1 MNLLLAGGSGLVG
14 TAVTPYLQH
23 HHNLRVLDL
32 VPPRHD
38 DVEYTQGSIADP
50 DAVRGALDGMDAFIT
65 MAMKGGQGG
74 HDRHHTMDQVLDNY
88 TVNCLG
94 HHVLLYTA
102 AEMGVMR
109 GIYTGTMSVHNRHRT
124 WYPSEEEVPLDGPN
138 VYGLTKGLTE
148 QICHYFAR
156 EYHMSLLVYRITGPC
171 NRAMFIDRIKNP
183 PGGPK
188 LYYTDEEDMAEAYLA
203 GLRFLDQAGTG
214 QGESGQSGSGQADSV
229 QAGSDQVGSD
239 QVGSDQA
246 GSGKAGSVQPGSGR
260 CEVFF
265 ISGDEK
271 REEMNMAKARELLGW
286 EPMARKKLGI

>member
-32 VPPRHD
+32 VPPQRD
-38 DVEYTQGSIADP
+38 DVEYLQGSIADP
-50 DAVRGALDGMDAFIT
+50 DAVRGALDGMDAFVT

-203 GLRFLDQAGTG
+203 GLRFLEKAGGG
-214 QGESGQSGSGQADSV
+214 QGGNVQVGGGKAGSGKA
-229 QAGSDQVGSD
+229 GSD

-246 GSGKAGSVQPGSGR
+246 GSDQVGSGKPGSGR

-265 ISGDEK
+265 ISGDEQS
-271 REEMNMAKARELLGW
+271 EEMNMAKARELLGW

>member
-1 MNLLLAGGSGLVG
+1 MNLLLVGGSGLVG
-14 TAVTPYLQH
+14 TAVTPYLRK

-32 VPPRHD
+32 KSPEHD
-38 DVEYTQGSIADP
+38 LEYVEGSIADP
-50 DAVRGALDGMDAFIT
+50 DAVRRALDGMDGFIT
-65 MAMKGGQGG
+65 MVMKGGQGG
-74 HDRHHTMDQVLDNY
+74 HDRHHTLEQVIDNY

-94 HHVLLYTA
+94 HHILLYTA
-102 AEMGVMR
+102 AEMGIMR

-148 QICHYFAR
+148 EICRYFAR
-156 EYHMSLLVYRITGPC
+156 EYDMSLLVYRITGPC
-171 NRAMFIDRIKNP
+171 NRAMFIDRIKHP

-203 GLRFLDQAGTG
+203 GLRFLDQG
-214 QGESGQSGSGQADSV
+214 GSGQGGSV
-229 QAGSDQVGSD
+229 QAGR
-239 QVGSDQA
+239 
-246 GSGKAGSVQPGSGR
+246 GR

-271 REEMNMAKARELLGW
+271 REEMNMARARELLDW
-286 EPMARKKLGI
+286 EPVARKKLGI

>member
-32 VPPRHD
+32 VPPQRG
-38 DVEYTQGSIADP
+38 DVEYLQGSIADP

-74 HDRHHTMDQVLDNY
+74 HDRHHTMDQVIDNY

-102 AEMGVMR
+102 AEMGIMR

-148 QICHYFAR
+148 KICHYFAR
-156 EYHMSLLVYRITGPC
+156 EYDMNLLVYRITGPC

-203 GLRFLDQAGTG
+203 GLRFLGRAGGDQAGG
-214 QGESGQSGSGQADSV
+214 GNVQVGGDQAGSGKVDSVQSGAGQADSV
-229 QAGSDQVGSD
+229 QMGN
-239 QVGSDQA
+239 
-246 GSGKAGSVQPGSGR
+246 VQPGSGR

>member
-1 MNLLLAGGSGLVG
+1 MNLLLVGGSGLVG
-14 TAVTPYLQH
+14 TAVTPYLRQH
-23 HHNLRVLDL
+23 HDLCVLDL
-32 VPPRHD
+32 VPPQDD
-38 DVEYTQGSIADP
+38 DVEYVHGSIADP
-50 DAVRGALDGMDAFIT
+50 EAVQRALDGMDGFIT

-74 HDRHHTMDQVLDNY
+74 HDRHHTLELVIDNY

-94 HHVLLYTA
+94 HHVLLFTA
-102 AEMGVMR
+102 AEMGVTR

-148 QICHYFAR
+148 QICRYFAR
-156 EYHMSLLVYRITGPC
+156 EYDMRLLVYRITGPC
-171 NRAMFIDRIKNP
+171 NRAMFIDRIKHP

-203 GLRFLDQAGTG
+203 GLRFLDQAG
-214 QGESGQSGSGQADSV
+214 
-229 QAGSDQVGSD
+229 SDQT
-239 QVGSDQA
+239 GSDQA
-246 GSGKAGSVQPGSGR
+246 GSDQAGGDQAGSDQPRSDQADSDQAGNVQPGSGR

-265 ISGDEK
+265 ISGDER

-286 EPMARKKLGI
+286 EPVARRKLGI

>member
-1 MNLLLAGGSGLVG
+1 MNLLLVGGSGLVG
-14 TAVTPYLQH
+14 TVVAPYLRQ

-32 VPPRHD
+32 KSPEHD
-38 DVEYTQGSIADP
+38 LEYVEGSIADP
-50 DAVRGALDGMDAFIT
+50 DAVRRALDGMDGFIT
-65 MAMKGGQGG
+65 MVMKGGQGG
-74 HDRHHTMDQVLDNY
+74 HDRHHTMDQAIDNY

-102 AEMGVMR
+102 AEMGIMR

-124 WYPSEEEVPLDGPN
+124 WYPSEEVPLDGPN

-148 QICHYFAR
+148 GICRYFAR
-156 EYHMSLLVYRITGPC
+156 EYDMSLLVYRITGPC
-171 NRAMFIDRIKNP
+171 SRAMFIDRIKHP

-203 GLRFLDQAGTG
+203 GLRFLDQAGNG
-214 QGESGQSGSGQADSV
+214 QGGNGQAGCGQNDSNQADTDQASNAQTGSGQAETG
-229 QAGSDQVGSD
+229 QA
-239 QVGSDQA
+239 
-246 GSGKAGSVQPGSGR
+246 GSGR

-271 REEMNMAKARELLGW
+271 CEEMNMEKARELLGW
-286 EPMARKKLGI
+286 EPVARKKLGI

>member
-32 VPPRHD
+32 VPPQRD
-38 DVEYTQGSIADP
+38 DVEYLQGSIADP

-88 TVNCLG
+88 TVNCIG

-102 AEMGVMR
+102 AEMGIMR

-203 GLRFLDQAGTG
+203 GLRFLDQSGGG
-214 QGESGQSGSGQADSV
+214 QGGSGQAGSDEAGSGKADSV
-229 QAGSDQVGSD
+229 QAGG
-239 QVGSDQA
+239 DQA
-246 GSGKAGSVQPGSGR
+246 DSGKAGAGQPGSGR

-271 REEMNMAKARELLGW
+271 CEEMNMAKARDLLGW
-286 EPMARKKLGI
+286 EPVARKKLGI

>member
-14 TAVTPYLQH
+14 TAVTPYLRQ

-32 VPPRHD
+32 KSPQHD
-38 DVEYTQGSIADP
+38 LEYVEGSIADP
-50 DAVRGALDGMDAFIT
+50 DAVRRALDGMDGFIT

-74 HDRHHTMDQVLDNY
+74 HDRHHTMAQVLDNY

-148 QICHYFAR
+148 QICRYFAR
-156 EYHMSLLVYRITGPC
+156 EYDMSLLVYRITGPC
-171 NRAMFIDRIKNP
+171 NRAMFIDRIKHP

-203 GLRFLDQAGTG
+203 GLRFLDQVGSDQAGG
-214 QGESGQSGSGQADSV
+214 DQAGSVQAGSV
-229 QAGSDQVGSD
+229 QAGSDQ
-239 QVGSDQA
+239 
-246 GSGKAGSVQPGSGR
+246 AGSVQAGGGR

-286 EPMARKKLGI
+286 APVARKKLGI

>member
-32 VPPRHD
+32 VPPRRG
-38 DVEYTQGSIADP
+38 DVEYMQGSITDP

-88 TVNCLG
+88 TVNCIG

-102 AEMGVMR
+102 AEMGIMR

-156 EYHMSLLVYRITGPC
+156 EYAMNLLVYRITGPC

-203 GLRFLDQAGTG
+203 GLRFLDQACGG
-214 QGESGQSGSGQADSV
+214 QP
-229 QAGSDQVGSD
+229 
-239 QVGSDQA
+239 
-246 GSGKAGSVQPGSGR
+246 GSGKAGSGR

-265 ISGDEK
+265 ISGDEQ

-286 EPMARKKLGI
+286 EPTARKKLGI

>member
-32 VPPRHD
+32 VPPRRG
-38 DVEYTQGSIADP
+38 DVEYLQGSITDP

-102 AEMGVMR
+102 AEMGIMR

-156 EYHMSLLVYRITGPC
+156 EYDMRLLVYRITGPC

-203 GLRFLDQAGTG
+203 GLRFLDGQAGRLAGRAAAFRLAATAKLAAFRPAAG
-214 QGESGQSGSGQADSV
+214 GSDQADSV
-229 QAGSDQVGSD
+229 QVG
-239 QVGSDQA
+239 G
-246 GSGKAGSVQPGSGR
+246 GQPGSGR

-286 EPMARKKLGI
+286 EPTARKKLGI

>member
-14 TAVTPYLQH
+14 TAVTPYLRQ

-32 VPPRHD
+32 KSPQHD
-38 DVEYTQGSIADP
+38 LEYVEGSIADP
-50 DAVRGALDGMDAFIT
+50 DAVHRALDGMDGFIT

-148 QICHYFAR
+148 QICRYFAR
-156 EYHMSLLVYRITGPC
+156 EYDMSLLVYRITGPC
-171 NRAMFIDRIKNP
+171 NRAMFIDRIKHP

-203 GLRFLDQAGTG
+203 GLRFLDQ
-214 QGESGQSGSGQADSV
+214 
-229 QAGSDQVGSD
+229 
-239 QVGSDQA
+239 VGSDQA
-246 GSGKAGSVQPGSGR
+246 GGGQAGSVQAGGDQASGGR

-286 EPMARKKLGI
+286 APVARKKLGI

>member
-1 MNLLLAGGSGLVG
+1 MNLLLVGGSGLVG
-14 TAVTPYLQH
+14 TAITPYLRKH
-23 HHNLRVLDL
+23 HSLRVLDL
-32 VPPRHD
+32 DAPQHD
-38 DVEYTQGSIADP
+38 DVEYVEGSIADP
-50 DAVRGALDGMDAFIT
+50 DAVRRALDGMDAFIT

-74 HDRHHTMDQVLDNY
+74 HDRRHTMEQVIDNY

-94 HHVLLYTA
+94 HHVLLLTA
-102 AEMGVMR
+102 FEMGITR

-148 QICHYFAR
+148 EICRYFAR
-156 EYHMSLLVYRITGPC
+156 EYDMSLLVYRITGPC

-203 GLRFLDQAGTG
+203 GLRFLDQAR
-214 QGESGQSGSGQADSV
+214 
-229 QAGSDQVGSD
+229 AG
-239 QVGSDQA
+239 
-246 GSGKAGSVQPGSGR
+246 KGR

-265 ISGDEK
+265 ISGDEDG
-271 REEMNMAKARELLGW
+271 EEMNMAKALELLGW
-286 EPMARKKLGI
+286 APSARKKLGI

>member
-1 MNLLLAGGSGLVG
+1 MNLLLVGGSGLVG
-14 TAVTPYLQH
+14 TAVTPYLRR

-32 VPPRHD
+32 KSPEHD
-38 DVEYTQGSIADP
+38 LEYVEGSIADP
-50 DAVRGALDGMDAFIT
+50 DAVRRALDGMDGFIT

-74 HDRHHTMDQVLDNY
+74 HDRHHTMEQVIDNY

-102 AEMGVMR
+102 AEMGIMR
-109 GIYTGTMSVHNRHRT
+109 GIYTGTMSVHNRRRT

-148 QICHYFAR
+148 QICHYFVR
-156 EYHMSLLVYRITGPC
+156 EYDMSLLVYRITGPC
-171 NRAMFIDRIKNP
+171 NRAMFIDRIKHP

-188 LYYTDEEDMAEAYLA
+188 LYYTDEEDMAGAYLA
-203 GLRFLDQAGTG
+203 GLRFLDQ
-214 QGESGQSGSGQADSV
+214 S
-229 QAGSDQVGSD
+229 
-239 QVGSDQA
+239 GSDQA
-246 GSGKAGSVQPGSGR
+246 GGDQTAGDQTGSVQAGGGR

-271 REEMNMAKARELLGW
+271 REEMNMAKARDLLGW

>member
-23 HHNLRVLDL
+23 YHNLRVLDL
-32 VPPRHD
+32 VPPRRD
-38 DVEYTQGSIADP
+38 DVEYMQGSITDP
-50 DAVRGALDGMDAFIT
+50 GAVRGALDGMDAFIT

-102 AEMGVMR
+102 AEMGVTR

-156 EYHMSLLVYRITGPC
+156 EYDMSLLVYRITGPC

-203 GLRFLDQAGTG
+203 GLRFLDQAGG
-214 QGESGQSGSGQADSV
+214 R
-229 QAGSDQVGSD
+229 QAGSGNVQVGGD
-239 QVGSDQA
+239 QAGSDQA
-246 GSGKAGSVQPGSGR
+246 GSGKVDSVQVGGGQPGSGR

-265 ISGDEK
+265 ISGDEQ